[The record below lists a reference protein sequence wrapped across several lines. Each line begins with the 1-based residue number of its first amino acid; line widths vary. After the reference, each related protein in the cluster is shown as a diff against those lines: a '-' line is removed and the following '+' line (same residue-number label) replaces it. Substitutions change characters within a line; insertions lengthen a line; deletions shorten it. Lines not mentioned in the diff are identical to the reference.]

1 MNYEQMTLKMQD
13 ALQSASS
20 LAQQR
25 DHSEIGNEHLLY
37 AMLNQKDGMIPPL
50 VERIGLQPSSLQ
62 KNLEN
67 LLDKYPVVK
76 GQTQM
81 SLSSSAQK
89 VLAKAEK
96 EMASLKDQFLSTE
109 HVFLAMIQA
118 DDNVGELLRKSG
130 CDRNTVLEALKS
142 VRGNQSIDSRS

>member
-50 VERIGLQPSSLQ
+50 VERIGLLC
-62 KNLEN
+62 K
-67 LLDKYPVVK
+67 KI
-76 GQTQM
+76 
-81 SLSSSAQK
+81 
-89 VLAKAEK
+89 
-96 EMASLKDQFLSTE
+96 LKTYWTNIL
-109 HVFLAMIQA
+109 
-118 DDNVGELLRKSG
+118 
-130 CDRNTVLEALKS
+130 
-142 VRGNQSIDSRS
+142 